1 MFSLLFRRYWM
12 EPAIE
17 PGRSCLFCFFV
28 CFFLFFSISGGSG
41 AVGEGPL
48 AFFDGCPPRLGCT
61 VLLRGAS
68 RAELAR
74 VEKVGPYRVLPSF
87 TGFYRVFTELLFFFI
102 PKSKRVFM
110 DSYLELRF

>member
-1 MFSLLFRRYWM
+1 MFVLFF
-12 EPAIE
+12 
-17 PGRSCLFCFFV
+17 CLF
-28 CFFLFFSISGGSG
+28 LSFFSISGGSG

-87 TGFYRVFTELLFFFI
+87 TGFYRVFTELLFFFYPEI
-102 PKSKRVFM
+102 ETSV
-110 DSYLELRF
+110 YGLLLRTQVLVLV

>member
-28 CFFLFFSISGGSG
+28 CLFLFFSISGGSG

-87 TGFYRVFTELLFFFI
+87 TGFYRVFTELLFFL
-102 PKSKRVFM
+102 SRNRNEC
-110 DSYLELRF
+110 LWTLT